1 MPWSNRLYHF
11 IFSLCLSLFTVVE
24 CILLKI
30 FAAPPWGQ
38 LCFLTLLISGVDIS
52 LALGNEMWADVTS
65 VTSEKEFLRASLCF
79 CHTCDLG
86 EVSRVVF
93 PGLP

>member
-24 CILLKI
+24 CILFEI
-30 FAAPPWGQ
+30 FAWAQ
-38 LCFLTLLISGVDIS
+38 LYFLTLLISGMDIS
-52 LALGNEMWADVTS
+52 LVLGNEMWAELTS
-65 VTSEKEFLRASLCF
+65 ITSEKEFLRANLCF
-79 CHTCDLG
+79 CHTSDLG
-86 EVSRVVF
+86 EVSRVGF